1 MSNTLKWRRKF
12 HSWAVIKYYVC
23 ILLKKS
29 IKVEE
34 YLYNISS
41 SCPNLAAQVLNKIL
55 SQPFFVKEVGQYL
68 NIYKE
73 YLKLDKEHMLLK
85 KQIYDTLKKE
95 AEILKNKNIK
105 LKKECHLLKDKI
117 LFFKL
122 KKLA

>member
-41 SCPNLAAQVLNKIL
+41 SCPNLAAQVLNKIP
-55 SQPFFVKEVGQYL
+55 SQQLFVKEVGQYL
-68 NIYKE
+68 NIYKDH
-73 YLKLDKEHMLLK
+73 LKLDKENILLK
-85 KQIYDTLKKE
+85 KQIDDTLKKRQRYSRMR
-95 AEILKNKNIK
+95 ILN
-105 LKKECHLLKDKI
+105 
-117 LFFKL
+117 
-122 KKLA
+122 